1 MAIITRRWNCGGL
14 ALLGGKA
21 SAKPASGSFKYGGNL
36 DTRGTAVAPANKKGF
51 TTQLV
56 PNGFLGQQGL
66 PFLPKQQF

>member
-36 DTRGTAVAPANKKGF
+36 DTRGTAAKPIKRALPPNVPKYCLVA
-51 TTQLV
+51 
-56 PNGFLGQQGL
+56 
-66 PFLPKQQF
+66 